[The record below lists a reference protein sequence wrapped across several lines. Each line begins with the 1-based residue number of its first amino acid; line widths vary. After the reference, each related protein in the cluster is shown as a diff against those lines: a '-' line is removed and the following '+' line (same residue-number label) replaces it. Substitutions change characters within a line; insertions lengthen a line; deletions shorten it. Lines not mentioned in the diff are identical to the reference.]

1 MSESIPG
8 FGSRRE
14 AREEALGLLYEAE
27 QTGEPIADSLA
38 RRPIAPADYAIELAS
53 GVEAT
58 VADLDTLIG
67 AHLTGWTVSRMPVVD
82 RVIARIAA
90 WELGQRPEIPT
101 GVVLS
106 EAVEIATQYCAEQ
119 SPRFLNG
126 VLRSIADEVR
136 VGE

>member
-14 AREEALGLLYEAE
+14 AREEALALLYEAE

-38 RRPIAPADYAIELAS
+38 RRPIPPAEYAIELAS

-58 VADLDTLIG
+58 AVELDSMISR
-67 AHLTGWTVSRMPVVD
+67 HLSGWTVNRMPVVD
-82 RVIARIAA
+82 RVIARMAA
-90 WELGQRPEIPT
+90 WELAHQADIPT

-106 EAVEIATQYCAEQ
+106 EAVEIATQYCAEK

-136 VGE
+136 AGE